1 MGQPG
6 DGWGLNVTYL
16 WEGNSART
24 PAGMP
29 GLTSRLAEQL
39 NGLTEEDFPLLENY
53 AYNIFDQGG
62 RPSACKWGGR
72 PESGSFCTA
81 ATAGIR

>member
-1 MGQPG
+1 M
-6 DGWGLNVTYL
+6 TYL
-16 WEGNSART
+16 CEGNSAQT
-24 PAGMP
+24 PAGMS

-39 NGLTEEDFPLLENY
+39 NGLTEEDFPLLENC

-62 RPSACKWGGR
+62 SPSACKWGGL

-81 ATAGIR
+81 ATADIR